1 MRPAVPAGCADEWA
15 IVLIV
20 SVTGEI
26 PEPVIAAIVGVNAQL
41 APVGRPLVHAR
52 ATEPVNP
59 PTPETFRLNVA
70 DCPEFTVCDDPLAPL
85 ASAKSD
91 AVPLKTTVSTSWE
104 AGSLTINVPAGV
116 PAAPG
121 MNDT

>member
-70 DCPEFTVCDDPLAPL
+70 DCPEFTVCDEPLVPIA
-85 ASAKSD
+85 AVKSD
-91 AVPLKTTVSTSWE
+91 AVPFNATFSTSWDE
-104 AGSLTINVPAGV
+104 PSVTINVPVGV
-116 PAAPG
+116 PATPG